1 MNIFRLGE
9 NLIVHAVKVLSICQ
23 HVIEDVLPAQVIT
36 FIIASFTFWLL
47 LNLQT
52 KIIIFYD
59 NP

>member
-1 MNIFRLGE
+1 MKIFRLGE

-23 HVIEDVLPAQVIT
+23 HVIEDVLPAQVIIFICDT
-36 FIIASFTFWLL
+36 FPFGLL

-52 KIIIFYD
+52 KFSIFYN